1 MYVISVCLTV
11 LCVMFNG
18 KSTHSL
24 YLLCIVMAI
33 LDICALILALIT
45 GYHVPPTLTVILVQW
60 TIPLTVFFTQFTHP
74 DGKFRGLFVCSSQN
88 DQISDDGG
96 QESETLLELD
106 PEIDAATLAALDTP
120 PLPGWGGYARAHL
133 IGSSLIT
140 FAVFL
145 GLCPA
150 FITFYNPSIFS
161 YADRLPLRTAINS
174 IVFALACVP
183 SAASQLYKEHV
194 FTQQKQPVDATFLN
208 MILSVFQFVF
218 ILLLSPLV
226 YTLQGM
232 GTPGNWTRLYP
243 STQCSANFIDGLR
256 CFFGRL
262 DEHTQENGYTE
273 SAHCDLSIIIVLFHV
288 LSIIFVGVSVDKIV
302 HAGATKIMFRGI
314 SAGIILAVIAMLI
327 YDLYDPDFNYGFPVD
342 TLHCVC
348 TAFLILGSEVYHRVT
363 VQDATFETV
372 YTETQVVYDDDA

>member
-1 MYVISVCLTV
+1 MNVAVIAQ
-11 LCVMFNG
+11 FQ
-18 KSTHSL
+18 
-24 YLLCIVMAI
+24 LLPSCFLVMAI
-33 LDICALILALIT
+33 LDICALLLALIT

-60 TIPLTVFFTQFTHP
+60 TIPLTVLFTQFTHP
-74 DGKFRGLFVCSSQN
+74 DGKFRGLFCRNADENSPGEHE
-88 DQISDDGG
+88 I
-96 QESETLLELD
+96 ETMLD
-106 PEIDAATLAALDTP
+106 IEPEIDATTLASFNTP

-133 IGSSLIT
+133 WGSFVIT
-140 FAVFL
+140 LAVFL
-145 GLCPA
+145 GLSPA
-150 FITFYNPSIFS
+150 FITFYNPDIFS

-208 MILSVFQFVF
+208 CVLSIFQFIF
-218 ILLLSPLV
+218 ILLVSPLV

-232 GTPGNWTRLYP
+232 GTPGDWTHIYR
-243 STQCSANFIDGLR
+243 STNCSANFLDGLR

-262 DEHTQENGYTE
+262 DEFTAENGYPE
-273 SAHCDLSIIIVLFHV
+273 PAKCDLSLIIVLFHV

-302 HAGATKIMFRGI
+302 HAGATKIMYRGI

-327 YDLYDPDFNYGFPVD
+327 YDLYDPDFNYGLPVD
-342 TLHCVC
+342 ILHCVC

-363 VQDATFETV
+363 VKDATFETV
-372 YTETQVVYDDDA
+372 YPETEVIYDDDA